1 MDQHYDYKQFAILY
15 VDDEEMSLRSFTR
28 AFEDQF
34 RVLTATNARDGLK
47 ILEAHKHEI
56 GLLMTDQKMPGEK
69 GIWLLEKARQIQPN
83 IVRVLATAFSEY
95 DVAVAAINTGAIYKF
110 VSKPWEPE
118 ELEITLKR
126 SLEFFI
132 VQKERDQLLRERL
145 SVLQN
150 TMIADRIV
158 SLGMLAAGLSHHMRN
173 SLQAVQTFLDLAPA
187 KLEGERMNQEGLR
200 DPEFWKEYYQT
211 VQNQIFRI
219 NEMLS
224 DLHKASETSPANLSG
239 KIELRSLV
247 QDVMARLKS
256 GIDQKQ
262 LRVENQIPESLAPI
276 AADNLKIQR
285 CFELLLSDEIAN
297 VQNGGRIVFSGR
309 PCLLSSRP
317 AVEIQLVD
325 DGPGLPQ
332 DALRLLFD
340 PFTVRADLP
349 KEYGINLMACFFLV
363 HHHGGRIQAASV
375 GERGTVFTI
384 QLPLDPGEIPAP
396 NTTTDSEFL
405 RKSVLNQNLW
415 QKLTSS

>member
-1 MDQHYDYKQFAILY
+1 MDPIYDYKKHAILY
-15 VDDEEMSLRSFTR
+15 VDDE
-28 AFEDQF
+28 
-34 RVLTATNARDGLK
+34 ATNLKQFAQLFQDEFTIMTAASAVEGLGVLKQHRDK
-47 ILEAHKHEI
+47 IGI
-56 GLLMTDQKMPGEK
+56 IMTDQRMPGES
-69 GIWLLEKARQIQPN
+69 GVWLLERARQVDPQI
-83 IVRVLATAFSEY
+83 IRILATAY
-95 DVAVAAINTGAIYKF
+95 TDLNAAIAAINTGAIYKYI
-110 VSKPWEPE
+110 SKPFDLPT
-118 ELEITLKR
+118 IQAALKR
-126 SLEFFI
+126 GLEFFM

-211 VQNQIFRI
+211 VQRQIFRI

-224 DLHKASETSPANLSG
+224 DLHKASQTSPASFSEKLRLHAVVQEAIQQLKPG
-239 KIELRSLV
+239 IEE
-247 QDVMARLKS
+247 
-256 GIDQKQ
+256 KQ
-262 LRVENQIPESLAPI
+262 LQVENQVPEDLPEI
-276 AADNLKIQR
+276 AADGPKMQR

-297 VQNGGRIVFSGR
+297 LHHGGRIVFTGSQHAIKGR
-309 PCLLSSRP
+309 PGL
-317 AVEIQLVD
+317 EIKVTD
-325 DGPGLPQ
+325 DGPGLPK

-363 HHHGGRIQAASV
+363 HHHGGRIRADSA
-375 GERGTVFTI
+375 GEHGTVFTLR
-384 QLPLDPGEIPAP
+384 LPVDPAAAGPG
-396 NTTTDSEFL
+396 TDDTEFL

-415 QKLTSS
+415 EKLLSS